1 MILSEER
8 NEQTMPDY
16 EKMYLTLFAATED
29 VLELLERDKAAF
41 RELLLPARIQALLTQ
56 AQQECEDLYA
66 GKDA

>member
-1 MILSEER
+1 
-8 NEQTMPDY
+8 MPDY

-41 RELLLPARIQALLTQ
+41 HELLLPARIQALLTQ
-56 AQQECEDLYA
+56 AQQRCEDLYA